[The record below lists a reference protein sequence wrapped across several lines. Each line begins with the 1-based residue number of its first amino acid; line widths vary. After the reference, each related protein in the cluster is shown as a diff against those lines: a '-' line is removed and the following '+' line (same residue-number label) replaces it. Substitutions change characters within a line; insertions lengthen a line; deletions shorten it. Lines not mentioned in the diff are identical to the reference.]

1 MSLLAASADGPAVDL
16 LSRSIRQ
23 VTAGILVVMV
33 VGALLASRWAQET
46 DSLLATVVAV
56 VLCSYA
62 LLGAIPLVAV
72 MWRIDRGA
80 SELDA
85 ETDIETDIE
94 MDADPES
101 AGAIIYQF
109 PTMHAKVS

>member
-1 MSLLAASADGPAVDL
+1 MSLLIASADSTAADP

-23 VTAGILVVMV
+23 VTAGILVVLV

-56 VLCSYA
+56 VLCSYT

-72 MWRIDRGA
+72 MWRLDRGA
-80 SELDA
+80 TELDS
-85 ETDIETDIE
+85 ETDIE
-94 MDADPES
+94 MDADSES

>member
-1 MSLLAASADGPAVDL
+1 MSLLVASANTPAADP

-23 VTAGILVVMV
+23 VTAGILVVLV
-33 VGALLASRWAQET
+33 VGALLASRWALGT

-56 VLCSYA
+56 VLCSYT

-72 MWRIDRGA
+72 MWRLDRGA
-80 SELDA
+80 TELDS
-85 ETDIETDIE
+85 ETDFE
-94 MDADPES
+94 MDADDGP
-101 AGAIIYQF
+101 GAIIYQF

>member
-1 MSLLAASADGPAVDL
+1 MSLLAASASGPAVDP

-33 VGALLASRWAQET
+33 VGTLLASRWAQET

-56 VLCSYA
+56 ALCSYT

-72 MWRIDRGA
+72 MWRIDRAATELG
-80 SELDA
+80 SESG
-85 ETDIETDIE
+85 IETD
-94 MDADPES
+94 DDTES